1 MGTGYTYSTGG
12 SSSNFGHSIQYF
24 FDWGDGTNSGWLPVG
39 TTSASKSW
47 NSPGSYTVKA
57 QARCSTDT
65 LVVSGW
71 SPGLTVT
78 ISAPAESVSTPST
91 PGGPSSGIT
100 GTSYNYST
108 GGSSSNLGHSVQ
120 YFFDWGDGTN
130 SGWLPVGQTSATKPW
145 LSEGSF
151 LVKAKARCSIHTDV
165 ESDWSVGL
173 AVNIENDTR
182 FSVCSLNS
190 LPVFSW
196 DVVEPLKSSQIQ
208 FSIDNNFIS
217 PIKVRVSGTEAIM
230 TSATWKKILLL
241 PGASGGSIYWRVVGT
256 RSDNTT
262 FESEVSSISIE
273 TPQPAGSPTISTTS
287 RGSTPEL
294 SWENNCNT
302 KFKVWFGSD
311 EQFTKKTAFTF
322 NIKDPNDNEGE
333 FTKALTSGQ
342 WMAIRRVVKDV
353 SGSTIYWYV
362 ESWDGVKRYTETEVM
377 SFVLTD

>member
-1 MGTGYTYSTGG
+1 M
-12 SSSNFGHSIQYF
+12 
-24 FDWGDGTNSGWLPVG
+24 
-39 TTSASKSW
+39 A
-47 NSPGSYTVKA
+47 
-57 QARCSTDT
+57 
-65 LVVSGW
+65 
-71 SPGLTVT
+71 
-78 ISAPAESVSTPST
+78 
-91 PGGPSSGIT
+91 
-100 GTSYNYST
+100 
-108 GGSSSNLGHSVQ
+108 
-120 YFFDWGDGTN
+120 
-130 SGWLPVGQTSATKPW
+130 PVGQTSATKPW

-377 SFVLTD
+377 SFGLTD